1 MDFLITVHR
10 VNVITNDQFNSQVL
24 MLKSLQF
31 NIELP
36 LKSLQFTE
44 VNYITNDQFNSQV
57 LR

>member
-10 VNVITNDQFNSQVL
+10 VNVITNDQFNSQ
-24 MLKSLQF
+24 MLI

-44 VNYITNDQFNSQV
+44 LITLLMINLIV
-57 LR
+57 RC

>member
-1 MDFLITVHR
+1 MDFLITVHK

-24 MLKSLQF
+24 I

>member
-1 MDFLITVHR
+1 MDFLIEIHR
-10 VNVITNDQFNSQVL
+10 VNVITNDRFNSQVL
-24 MLKSLQF
+24 I

-44 VNYITNDQFNSQV
+44 VNVITNDQFNSQV

>member
-10 VNVITNDQFNSQVL
+10 VNDITNDPFNSQVL
-24 MLKSLQF
+24 I

-44 VNYITNDQFNSQV
+44 VNYITNDPFNSQV